1 MVVTQ
6 ETSDWSRVRVGEQV
20 TGNTVHPVSLRGLY
34 LCVMKKVPLV
44 LIMEAKEHFPI
55 QVGLPNRPW
64 AFPTELVPIQ
74 SLGTWGTGTCVNP
87 GWGALEMQGSHSLQ
101 KKGPL

>member
-55 QVGLPNRPW
+55 STSSGIN
-64 AFPTELVPIQ
+64 Q
-74 SLGTWGTGTCVNP
+74 SISIV
-87 GWGALEMQGSHSLQ
+87 
-101 KKGPL
+101 KGKTKV